1 MPVNLQEIERA
12 KAMLSEATAILA
24 QASAPEEK
32 KPRVVVKMARNVQH
46 GEIVDLP
53 DWRWLGEVVG
63 WGMNGDQVTI
73 LLPGDRLASFDATQ
87 RVRVV
92 RG

>member
-1 MPVNLQEIERA
+1 MNLQEIERA

-24 QASAPEEK
+24 QSSAPEEK

-53 DWRWLGEVVG
+53 DG
-63 WGMNGDQVTI
+63 
-73 LLPGDRLASFDATQ
+73 
-87 RVRVV
+87 
-92 RG
+92 RGSG

>member
-1 MPVNLQEIERA
+1 MNLQEIERA
-12 KAMLSEATAILA
+12 KAVLSEATAILA
-24 QASAPEEK
+24 QVSAPEEK

-53 DWRWLGEVVG
+53 DGRGSGEVFG
-63 WGMNGDQVTI
+63 WGMNGDQVTL
-73 LLPGDRLASFDATQ
+73 LLPGNRLASFDATH